1 MTDRLFFALW
11 PDEPQRDLLA
21 RRLPPLMADVRGK
34 PQRPDQWHVTL
45 EFLGAV
51 PVDRQ
56 PAVRAAA
63 EATVGEPVTITFD
76 LLDHWR
82 RPQVYCLSAS
92 VTPGPLVRLVSE
104 LRAALFAAGFVPD
117 SRDYRPHVTLA
128 RKVRTAPVAPLPEPI
143 VWMADRFALVR
154 SLSDPAGSLYEPLS
168 WWNLRG
174 QGG

>member
-11 PDEPQRDLLA
+11 PDDSLRGLLTT
-21 RRLPPLMADVRGK
+21 RLPPLLAGIHGK

-51 PVDRQ
+51 PVDRR

-63 EATVGEPVTITFD
+63 DATRGEPVTVVFD

-82 RPQVYCLSAS
+82 RPQVYCLAASAM
-92 VTPGPLVRLVSE
+92 PGPLARLVSE
-104 LRAALFAAGFVPD
+104 LRAGLFAAGFVPD

-128 RKVRTAPVAPLPEPI
+128 RKVRVAPVASLPEPI
-143 VWMADRFALVR
+143 AWTADRFALVR
-154 SLSDPAGSLYEPLS
+154 SLSDPAGSRYEPLD
-168 WWNLRG
+168 WWNLRSQDG
-174 QGG
+174 